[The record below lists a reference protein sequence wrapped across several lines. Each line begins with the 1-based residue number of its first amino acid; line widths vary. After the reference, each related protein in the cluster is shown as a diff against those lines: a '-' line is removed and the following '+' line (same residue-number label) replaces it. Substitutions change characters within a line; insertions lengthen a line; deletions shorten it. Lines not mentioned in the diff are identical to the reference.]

1 MLWYNAKWQVIYW
14 FSYGATTEII
24 YLSTINLLPRQRC
37 ENVMPVPLFESWV
50 RLVGKVEK
58 WDEGK
63 LWEDGKLFRLVRE
76 KKGMIENVIYIK

>member
-1 MLWYNAKWQVIYW
+1 MLWYNAQWQVFYW

-63 LWEDGKLFRLVRE
+63 LWEDGKYSFSSCVWLE
-76 KKGMIENVIYIK
+76 G